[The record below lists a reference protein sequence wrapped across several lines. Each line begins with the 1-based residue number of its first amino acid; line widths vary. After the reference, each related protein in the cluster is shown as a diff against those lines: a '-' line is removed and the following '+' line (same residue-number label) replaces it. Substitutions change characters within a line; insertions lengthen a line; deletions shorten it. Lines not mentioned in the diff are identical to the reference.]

1 MKLLAIETTGIN
13 GTVACAENG
22 RLIAESPLP
31 AGQRSAQSLVPAI
44 EAILSSLGWSPN
56 GLDAVAA
63 AIGPGSFTGLRVGV
77 TTAKILA
84 WSCKADLYG
93 VNSLDASAWQIAAA
107 LPDLLKSD
115 RSNPVYEKV
124 LRRGAAFLT
133 VSIMRSGAM
142 SRPATLSSIL
152 NRRSPSLSAAVF
164 GFFPFQTGLPR
175 EPKSSL
181 RPRPA
186 VPMAACPA
194 PFRKRP
200 PRVPIRFSMPEPLSG
215 RAGRSSCPIS
225 SPLFYRTPSE
235 FRPLAESRSLPKI
248 ARKPTRSI
256 FFPSIPGKAPLK
268 RKERRVNRS
277 IIDPVKT
284 IVHFVE
290 PGKLP

>member
-115 RSNPVYEKV
+115 RSNPVYEQV
-124 LRRGAAFLT
+124 LRRGAALLT
-133 VSIMRSGAM
+133 VSIDAQRGDVAARDFIINLESTVPVPLGGSFRLLPLSDWLAPRTEILPPAGGSGGGAPGSVPEKAPVLPYPVLYAGAPLRSRRAKFSPDQQPAFTGPPRDSDRRRSRARFPKLPE
-142 SRPATLSSIL
+142 SRP
-152 NRRSPSLSAAVF
+152 V
-164 GFFPFQTGLPR
+164 PF
-175 EPKSSL
+175 
-181 RPRPA
+181 
-186 VPMAACPA
+186 
-194 PFRKRP
+194 
-200 PRVPIRFSMPEPLSG
+200 
-215 RAGRSSCPIS
+215 S
-225 SPLFYRTPSE
+225 SPLF
-235 FRPLAESRSLPKI
+235 
-248 ARKPTRSI
+248 
-256 FFPSIPGKAPLK
+256 PGK
-268 RKERRVNRS
+268 RR
-277 IIDPVKT
+277 
-284 IVHFVE
+284 
-290 PGKLP
+290 

>member
-124 LRRGAAFLT
+124 LRRGAALLT
-133 VSIMRSGAM
+133 VSIDAQRGDVAARDFIINLESTVPAPLGGSFRLLPLSDWLAPRTEILPPDPAGGSGGGTHGSVPEKTPAGPYPVLYAGAPLRSRRAKFSPDQQPAFLPDPLGVPTAGGVALASQNCPKADPFHFLPLY
-142 SRPATLSSIL
+142 SRE
-152 NRRSPSLSAAVF
+152 SAA
-164 GFFPFQTGLPR
+164 
-175 EPKSSL
+175 E
-181 RPRPA
+181 
-186 VPMAACPA
+186 
-194 PFRKRP
+194 
-200 PRVPIRFSMPEPLSG
+200 E
-215 RAGRSSCPIS
+215 
-225 SPLFYRTPSE
+225 
-235 FRPLAESRSLPKI
+235 
-248 ARKPTRSI
+248 
-256 FFPSIPGKAPLK
+256 K
-268 RKERRVNRS
+268 RKMGQSVDNR
-277 IIDPVKT
+277 PC
-284 IVHFVE
+284 
-290 PGKLP
+290 